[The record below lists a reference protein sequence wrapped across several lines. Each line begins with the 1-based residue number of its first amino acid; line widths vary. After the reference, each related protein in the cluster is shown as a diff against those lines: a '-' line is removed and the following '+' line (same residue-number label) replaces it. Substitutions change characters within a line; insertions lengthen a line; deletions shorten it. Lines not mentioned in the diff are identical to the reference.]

1 MALAKLQM
9 NKSVAPRIA
18 ICIKDTDVA
27 ALNAQVLVQNYIK
40 PLITNGVKNA
50 GSIIFIGL
58 PVPANKNIT
67 KAFADPV
74 IEELLE
80 YCDTVGISKIV
91 VADAK
96 YFGFLVPK
104 HKCEDSIGFSFKCTK
119 PGYEHI
125 HVLPTLHYNVLHF
138 NPGKRSLIDRSLD
151 VLMNVMQGT
160 YVEPGTNAITSYV
173 FCKDAPATM
182 DVLHKLENKPFLAV
196 DIETTG
202 LRFERDSILTIAF
215 ADSQHSG
222 YGIAVDRRYHSETD
236 EMSIIKSLKDFF
248 TSTVTKGTELR
259 FHNGLFDIKFLVRRL
274 WMKHD
279 DDYIGM
285 QTGIDVF
292 KNYVDTMIITYLAT
306 NSTVRPALGLKVL
319 TQDFLGN
326 YAVDT
331 KDCTVI
337 PIDDLLRYNI
347 ADVCGTNY
355 VYDKYYPIMVAD
367 DQLDVYKK
375 IFQPSAESLLIMMMT
390 GLPIDMDRVK
400 EARIQLQETA
410 DTARSLLNSSDYVKR
425 AVDIIKDNLVQKY
438 NESHKVKQKTVN
450 DFDDTLFMPSSNQQ
464 MQILLF
470 DVMQF
475 DVLDTTES
483 GAPSVGG
490 AIIKDYITQSEAAQ
504 NEKAVELLKAI
515 LDISAADKVNNTF
528 LSAFEELSLQH
539 DASKYYFLNGN
550 LKLGGTQSG
559 RLSSSEPNLQ
569 NLPSNSIYGKLVKSC
584 FVAPKGWLFC
594 GADFSALEDKIGALL
609 SKDAMKTLEFS
620 KGVDG
625 HMLRALAF
633 FPEELPETDMSDVS
647 AVNALKQEFP
657 DVRQKAK
664 APSFAL
670 QYSGTWVTIQRTLG
684 CTESK
689 AKQIEESYHNL
700 YSGLADFAKANQEHA
715 IKYGYVNCAFGMRLR
730 TPLLAKS
737 RNTVIFKEAAAEA
750 RSSSNATSQSWGL
763 LMNRAINEFY
773 YKIKHSK
780 FNTSIRLINT
790 IHDAVYLLVKND
802 PETIKFVNDEL
813 IKSMSWQDHPL
824 IKSTEVLL
832 GAELDIGKDW
842 SKQYTLKNNSTLD
855 EIVEFLSEKELIDK

>member
-18 ICIKDTDVA
+18 ICIKDTDVS

-40 PLITNGVKNA
+40 PLITNGVKNV

-173 FCKDAPATM
+173 FCKDAPATI

-236 EMSIIKSLKDFF
+236 EISIIKALKDFF
-248 TSTVTKGTELR
+248 TSTITKGTELR

-331 KDCTVI
+331 KDCTI
-337 PIDDLLRYNI
+337 I
-347 ADVCGTNY
+347 
-355 VYDKYYPIMVAD
+355 
-367 DQLDVYKK
+367 
-375 IFQPSAESLLIMMMT
+375 
-390 GLPIDMDRVK
+390 PIDMDRVK

-609 SKDAMKTLEFS
+609 SKDTMKTLEFS

-633 FPEELPETDMSDVS
+633 FPEELPETDMSDVN

-700 YSGLADFAKANQEHA
+700 YSGLADFAEANQEHA